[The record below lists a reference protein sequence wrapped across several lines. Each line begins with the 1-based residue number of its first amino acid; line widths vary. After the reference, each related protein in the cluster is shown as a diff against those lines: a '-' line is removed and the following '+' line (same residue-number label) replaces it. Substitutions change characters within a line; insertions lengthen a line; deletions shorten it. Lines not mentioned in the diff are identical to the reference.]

1 MWRFDPALDSA
12 SVTMVIHFSHAPQV
26 WIKAHLKKCRK
37 VLFLEGLEMLGPSS
51 SSNIRVSSTIP
62 EVRSD
67 TGNRKFVNR
76 K

>member
-1 MWRFDPALDSA
+1 M
-12 SVTMVIHFSHAPQV
+12 
-26 WIKAHLKKCRK
+26 KAHLKKCRK
-37 VLFLEGLEMLGPSS
+37 FLFLEGLEMLGPSS
-51 SSNIRVSSTIP
+51 SSNIRVSSRIP

>member
-1 MWRFDPALDSA
+1 M
-12 SVTMVIHFSHAPQV
+12 

-51 SSNIRVSSTIP
+51 SSNIRVSSTIS